1 MCRVILMRWDWMS
14 EGKYRGRGM
23 LIHFWLGD
31 GRDDG
36 WDVEKFLAVV
46 FG

>member
-1 MCRVILMRWDWMS
+1 MCRVILMKWDWMI
-14 EGKYRGRGM
+14 EGMYR
-23 LIHFWLGD
+23 IHFWLGD